1 VLRGLQGGKTTTTG
15 TPPIYVYPDVECIL
29 DDLFAKRKSCT
40 ENFDD
45 LLGTKRN
52 YPFEVLKQTVNPAD
66 IFSAIREF
74 TQHEEPDTYFVH
86 AAKKQKLNES
96 SASVSFFDFE
106 SVEPLNHSQAQFS
119 QEHPDLDIVDIN
131 SFLGFPS
138 STEEEVHIGL
148 PCAPQLPTCSMP
160 PPLPVHAP
168 VGPVHITAE
177 LSFGK
182 RGNGNQPWQT
192 SCVAPPKIGKMRKI
206 TVQLS
211 TTSPCPVAVQ
221 LRART
226 IDQDP
231 HKHKGKLVLC
241 SDDRCCIKTKVEGQR
256 KPVIKCP
263 QRLSQ
268 LDMPEVLL
276 SADEPRSIN
285 VFLKPEWNGLG
296 ANKTRPRFD
305 VYLELTDCQSGQ
317 VHELLTWDTELQS
330 HKFES
335 SHKAKTMET
344 SSSSSTYATTLTL

>member
-1 VLRGLQGGKTTTTG
+1 MGLSNWLDSASFAEDVAPQLTT
-15 TPPIYVYPDVECIL
+15 L
-29 DDLFAKRKSCT
+29 DDIFAKRKST
-40 ENFDD
+40 ENFDEI
-45 LLGTKRN
+45 LGAKRN

-66 IFSAIREF
+66 IFSAIRGF
-74 TQHEEPDTYFVH
+74 TQYEEQDDCFARAP
-86 AAKKQKLNES
+86 KKQKLTA
-96 SASVSFFDFE
+96 SASFFAEFE
-106 SVEPLNHSQAQFS
+106 IPVEYPTQELS
-119 QEHPDLDIVDIN
+119 QEPSMDLLSDID
-131 SFLGFPS
+131 SLLGFPS
-138 STEEEVHIGL
+138 STEEEVPINL
-148 PCAPQLPTCSMP
+148 PCAPEALACNFAPQV
-160 PPLPVHAP
+160 PVHAP
-168 VGPVHITAE
+168 VDGPVHITAE

-226 IDQDP
+226 CDQDP

-263 QRLSQ
+263 QRLSR
-268 LDMPEVLL
+268 LDMPEVIL
-276 SADEPRSIN
+276 SAEEPRTIN

-305 VYLELTDCQSGQ
+305 VYLELVDCQSGE

-344 SSSSSTYATTLTL
+344 TSSSSTFATTLTL